1 MAGNVRLLRGP
12 TILLEIDA
20 LLRGLSFPA
29 SVNTGDLPS
38 IYFLDADEV
47 RTAERI
53 ELSGQLADG
62 AVEWNSTGALVEE
75 TVSVEIL
82 IYAGDAGQSGSEAVA
97 RAVELCEVVQA
108 GFRDQT
114 TGRPQ
119 GIDTAGVIGNY
130 RVAGYDL
137 ESFPVVDDGWGVKY
151 VLFLRVT
158 ARG

>member
-12 TILLEIDA
+12 TILLEVESV
-20 LLRGLSFPA
+20 LKGLPFPA
-29 SVNTGDLPS
+29 SVNTGEVPS
-38 IYFLDADEV
+38 IYFLDDDSERA
-47 RTAERI
+47 AERV
-53 ELSGQLADG
+53 ELSGQLGDG
-62 AVEWNSTGALVEE
+62 EVQWNSTGALVEE

-82 IYAGDAGQSGSEAVA
+82 IYAGDAGQTGVEALG
-97 RAVELCEVVQA
+97 RAIELSEVVQA

-130 RVAGYDL
+130 RIAGYEV
-137 ESFPVVDDGWGVKY
+137 ESYPVVDDGWGVKY